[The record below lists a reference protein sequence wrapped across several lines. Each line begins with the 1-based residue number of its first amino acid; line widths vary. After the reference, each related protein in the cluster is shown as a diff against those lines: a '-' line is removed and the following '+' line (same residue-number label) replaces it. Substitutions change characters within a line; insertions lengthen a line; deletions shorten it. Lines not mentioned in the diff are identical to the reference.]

1 MNNEEGKIVINIEL
15 SLVLCFM
22 YPSGDV
28 LKILMFLSYHIMW
41 SSNYLKASLL
51 KISNNS
57 YQLFKKDCYK
67 VLR

>member
-1 MNNEEGKIVINIEL
+1 VNNGEGKIVINIKL

-22 YPSGDV
+22 YPIGDA
-28 LKILMFLSYHIMW
+28 LETLMFLSYHIMW

-57 YQLFKKDCYK
+57 HTNCSKTFAI
-67 VLR
+67 RF